1 MRVVDT
7 SAWIEWS
14 AGTAL
19 GQVVSS
25 EIPTWRDW
33 LVPTVVQYEL
43 VRWAR
48 RTVGAK
54 AGEEIA
60 TQSSQGTVA
69 PLTSLLAESAA
80 EVAEAHGLAM
90 ADAVIYATA
99 LANDADLLTCDAH
112 FKGLPKVVYF
122 AKGAQ

>member
-14 AGTAL
+14 TGTAL
-19 GQVVSS
+19 GRAVSL
-25 EIPTWRDW
+25 EIPAWGDW

-43 VRWAR
+43 VHWAL
-48 RTVGAK
+48 RTVGSK
-54 AGEEIA
+54 AGEEIVA
-60 TQSSQGTVA
+60 QSSQGTVA
-69 PLTSLLAESAA
+69 PLSSTLAESAA

-112 FKGLPKVVYF
+112 FKGLPNVIYF
-122 AKGAQ
+122 AKGAP